1 MNIVAHNLLAM
12 NAQRQFG
19 INSKSKMKSME
30 KLSSGYKIN
39 RSADDAAGLAIS
51 EKMRRQ
57 VRGLTKGVENA
68 QDGISLCQV
77 ADGALAEVND
87 MLHRITELSVK
98 SANGTNTEIDRQYI
112 QEEVAHLL
120 QEIDRIGDTTTYNE
134 LPIFKGK
141 DTILRNA
148 DGTPTVAGNIP
159 FSDFKLADVDLGRT
173 PFNAGSNGDHLSLR
187 AIVDNPDLAAH
198 GASYNLIFGN
208 GSTSHSSMRIT
219 YEDMNGSTQQ
229 QVINLRE
236 LNASNYQYDDTTKTW
251 SRDFNYQN
259 DDGVNVTV
267 TQKVSIEET
276 SATEKNY
283 NIDYDFTNNGTED
296 IKFDFMFHVDTAYN
310 NNDMCEGYYINGN
323 RVEDYSL
330 YVSDGV
336 ENQPVVSSP
345 NYIEAGA
352 PGDRVTSFSIVDVDS
367 ALAFSEKITVDD
379 CDYVSMGHYN
389 RIWDWDYYEGSNLDS
404 NLGKNAIRSDL
415 GFSFMWTDDG
425 DTDFLTAGSTRS
437 VGLSYGIVAV
447 EADNNLQGVTVTKD
461 KSLVTEHK
469 DKYSLWVHSGCEAGD
484 GIALE
489 IGEMNTEVLGLKNI
503 DVSTVKGADDAINK
517 VKAAISNVTG
527 NRSTIG
533 AQQNRLEHT
542 IANEEN
548 IVENT
553 AAAESKLRDTDM
565 ATEMTKMS
573 VKNILEQAGYSMMAQ
588 ANQSNQGVLS
598 LLQ

>member
-19 INSKSKMKSME
+19 INSKSKAKSME

-39 RSADDAAGLAIS
+39 RAADDAAGLAIS

-57 VRGLTKGVENA
+57 VKGLSKGVENS

-98 SANGTNTEIDRQYI
+98 AANGTNTELDREYI
-112 QEEVAHLL
+112 QEEVTHLL
-120 QEIDRIGDTTTYNE
+120 AEIDRVSDATTFNE
-134 LPIFKGK
+134 LPIFKGTDK
-141 DTILRNA
+141 VLKNA
-148 DGTPTVAGNIP
+148 DGSPVIAGKIP
-159 FSDFKLADVDLGRT
+159 FSDFKLADVELGRT
-173 PFNAGSNGDHLSLR
+173 PFSANSGGDHLNLR

-198 GASYNLIFGN
+198 GKSYGLIFGN

-219 YEDMNGSTQQ
+219 YEDANGTSKQE
-229 QVINLRE
+229 VVNLRDIE
-236 LNASNYQYDDTTKTW
+236 ATNYQYDDATKTW

-259 DDGVNVTV
+259 ADGVDVTV
-267 TQKVSIEET
+267 TQKVSLEET
-276 SATEKNY
+276 SDTEKNY
-283 NIDYDFTNNGTED
+283 NIDYDFTNNGAED

-310 NNDMCEGYYINGN
+310 NNDRCEGYYINGD
-323 RVEDYSL
+323 RLEDYSL
-330 YVSDGV
+330 YVSDDV
-336 ENQPVVSSP
+336 DNQPTVSSP
-345 NYIEAGA
+345 NYIEAA
-352 PGDRVTSFSIVDVDS
+352 TPGEKVTSFSVVDIDN

-389 RIWDWDYYEGSNLDS
+389 QIWNWNYYEGTNLDR
-404 NLGKNAIRSDL
+404 NLGQNAIRSDL
-415 GFSFMWTDDG
+415 GFSLMWTDDG

-447 EADNNLQGVTVTKD
+447 ESDNNLQGVQVKKD
-461 KSLVTEHK
+461 NSPITEHE
-469 DKYSLWVHSGCEAGD
+469 DAYSLWVHSGCEAGD
-484 GIALE
+484 GIWLE
-489 IGEMNTEVLGLKNI
+489 VGEMNTEVLGLKDI
-503 DVSTVKGADDAINK
+503 DVSTVEGASAALGK
-517 VKAAISNVTG
+517 VKAALSNVSG

-533 AQQNRLEHT
+533 AQQNRLERT

-553 AAAESKLRDTDM
+553 AAAESKLRDADM
-565 ATEMTKMS
+565 ATEMTKLS

-588 ANQSNQGVLS
+588 ANQSNQGVLN